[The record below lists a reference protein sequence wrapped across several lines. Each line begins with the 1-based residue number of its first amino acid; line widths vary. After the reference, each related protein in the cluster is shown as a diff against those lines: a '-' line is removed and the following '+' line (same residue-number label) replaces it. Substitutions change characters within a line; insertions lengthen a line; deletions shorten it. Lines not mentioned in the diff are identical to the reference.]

1 METVSDSLVEQK
13 SINDN
18 LTKQLDSAN
27 TSANELQK
35 QVYLFFQQKYFFFIF
50 SHFPRQIKIQIYFL
64 VRISRAHHATA

>member
-35 QVYLFFQQKYFFFIF
+35 QVYLFFSTKIFFF
-50 SHFPRQIKIQIYFL
+50 SHFFRQIKIQIYFL

>member
-35 QVYLFFQQKYFFFIF
+35 QVYLFFQQKYFF
-50 SHFPRQIKIQIYFL
+50 RQIKIEIQIFFL
-64 VRISRAHHATA
+64 VRIPRAHHATA

>member
-35 QVYLFFQQKYFFFIF
+35 QVYLFFQQKYFF
-50 SHFPRQIKIQIYFL
+50 SHFSRQIKIQIYFL